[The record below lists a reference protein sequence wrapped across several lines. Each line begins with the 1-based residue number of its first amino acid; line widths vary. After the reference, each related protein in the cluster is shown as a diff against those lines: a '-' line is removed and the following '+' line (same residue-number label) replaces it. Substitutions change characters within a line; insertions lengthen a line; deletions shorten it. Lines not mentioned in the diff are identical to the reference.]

1 MIMSRLKYFFAYIT
15 YHRPAAV
22 NLVHLIIIITAL
34 VCFSYYQLQYCL
46 YRILGFFFK
55 LRLSKCRKVKTFF
68 NFFFLVWLIQ
78 RGSYSKW
85 SCLADAQYLKN
96 KRKCIWMYLWLSP
109 LGLSIFAFENMTK
122 ELLNL
127 HMIWPAIIGCISE
140 GCFCEKHKT
149 VKCLVVPI
157 VFQTLIFKY
166 WFFTD
171 YFLFSIGL

>member
-1 MIMSRLKYFFAYIT
+1 MNVSVIVPSRTVYICFWKYDQGAAY
-15 YHRPAAV
+15 
-22 NLVHLIIIITAL
+22 
-34 VCFSYYQLQYCL
+34 
-46 YRILGFFFK
+46 
-55 LRLSKCRKVKTFF
+55 
-68 NFFFLVWLIQ
+68 
-78 RGSYSKW
+78 
-85 SCLADAQYLKN
+85 
-96 KRKCIWMYLWLSP
+96 
-109 LGLSIFAFENMTK
+109 
-122 ELLNL
+122 L